1 LLKFERS
8 DETQGQLPIGTQG
21 YDGNQG
27 YERKGYE
34 EEVTDNLADL
44 LNSLPPKLAERLRQQ
59 DNRALIELVFD
70 LGRKP
75 EARYDW
81 GELELDTADIT
92 RDDLEYVA
100 GRIGSFGE
108 DNRAGIERTLHRIS
122 AIRNRSGAIVG
133 LTCRIGRAV
142 FGTIAIIQDL
152 VESGESILILGRP
165 GVGKTT
171 ILRETAACWPTRSAS
186 GWLSSTLVTRSPG
199 TATSRTPRSG
209 GRGGCRCRARPSST
223 G

>member
-1 LLKFERS
+1 LSLLKAERV
-8 DETQGQLPIGTQG
+8 DYLAGQSPT
-21 YDGNQG
+21 

-44 LNSLPPKLAERLRQQ
+44 FAVLPQRLVERLRQT
-59 DNRALIELVFD
+59 DNRALLELVLD

-75 EARYDW
+75 EARFDTD
-81 GELELDTADIT
+81 EIELDEADVT
-92 RDDLEYVA
+92 YADLQYVA
-100 GRIGSFGE
+100 ERIGHFGE

-122 AIRNRSGAIVG
+122 AIRNRSGTIVG

-171 ILRETAACWPTRSAS
+171 ILRETARVLADSFRKR
-186 GWLSSTLVTRSPG
+186 VVIVD
-199 TATSRTPRSG
+199 TSNEIAGDGDIPHPAIV
-209 GRGGCRCRARPSST
+209 GRGGCRCRARRSST
-223 G
+223 R